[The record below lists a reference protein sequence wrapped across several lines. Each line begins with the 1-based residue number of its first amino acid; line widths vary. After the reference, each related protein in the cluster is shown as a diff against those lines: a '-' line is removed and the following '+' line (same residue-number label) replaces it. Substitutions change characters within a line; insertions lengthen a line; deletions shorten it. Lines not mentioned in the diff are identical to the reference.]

1 MIKKWFTLLELV
13 LVISVIATIFA
24 MSQALFVNPNQDLV
38 SSEICINT
46 INGQF
51 SKFFYEGVTGKDQ
64 LNKAT
69 NTFISPVQYKILVDN
84 EDFQTRIA
92 FSVVGENGQT
102 TEIFWNDIKVIS
114 NCQTSRYAVVL
125 SGAILQNNDM
135 LSVTINKNLSNKNG
149 GAGMT
154 ICSLNSTPT
163 WLITTCWIFAATID
177 YLVCPN
183 NGTALSMDK
192 CKHTS
197 SVKFETT
204 TQSLKINKCLD
215 VSYNDTTCKK
225 RSDTSF

>member
-1 MIKKWFTLLELV
+1 MELV

-102 TEIFWNDIKVIS
+102 TEIF
-114 NCQTSRYAVVL
+114 
-125 SGAILQNNDM
+125 
-135 LSVTINKNLSNKNG
+135 
-149 GAGMT
+149 
-154 ICSLNSTPT
+154 
-163 WLITTCWIFAATID
+163 
-177 YLVCPN
+177 
-183 NGTALSMDK
+183 
-192 CKHTS
+192 
-197 SVKFETT
+197 
-204 TQSLKINKCLD
+204 
-215 VSYNDTTCKK
+215 
-225 RSDTSF
+225 